1 MQKRGNGR
9 ALWFGGMLCACAL
22 SASSPSVASGD
33 ACGGDAGSCFEI
45 RRIPGCS
52 DAACCGAICAEDPFC
67 CDTEWDYL
75 CRQMAVE
82 RCAPPVPSNDTAEGA
97 LFVAGGVVPFSTI
110 GATDSIEIALPAG
123 CGGIFGDEI
132 RRDVFFT
139 LRSPVTGTLFIT
151 TCPYKGADSY
161 SEFDTIL
168 LARDPVD
175 GTILS
180 CNDES
185 SVCGGYAEI
194 ELSVVAGE
202 RLLLQLG
209 GHDAFVG
216 FGAFEVIADGKPAA
230 APSNDGCKGAAV
242 LGLGKPVAF
251 DLLGATPSASACGA
265 DLADVWFR
273 VGPFAESGAVTL
285 SACSDDATVTI
296 EARASCGAEGAC
308 AEGTACAAPA
318 TLAVEVTEGES
329 LAVRVASLEGAEGSI
344 TAEFEPG
351 ASCIADFN
359 GDGRVDAVDLG
370 TLLGVWGLPGG
381 DLDGDGTTNAVDLGI
396 VLNAWGVCP

>member
-1 MQKRGNGR
+1 MFIGGF
-9 ALWFGGMLCACAL
+9 LWSCAL
-22 SASSPSVASGD
+22 SAAAPAFALGD

-45 RRIPGCS
+45 RGVPGCS
-52 DAACCGAICAEDPFC
+52 DAACCATVCAEDPFC
-67 CDTEWDYL
+67 CETEWDYL
-75 CRQMAVE
+75 CRQLAVE
-82 RCAPPVPSNDTAEGA
+82 RCAPPVPANDTAEGA
-97 LFVAGGVVPFSTI
+97 LFVAGAVVPFSTI
-110 GATDSIEIALPAG
+110 GATDSTEVVLPAG

-139 LRSPVTGTLFIT
+139 LRSPVTGTLFVT
-151 TCPYKGADSY
+151 TCPYKGASSY

-175 GTILS
+175 GAILA

-185 SVCGGYAEI
+185 NVCGGYAEF
-194 ELSVVAGE
+194 ELPVVAGE

-209 GHDAFVG
+209 GHDEFVG
-216 FGAFEVIADGKPAA
+216 FGAFEVVADGKPAR

-273 VGPFAESGAVTL
+273 VGPFAESGEVTL
-285 SACSDDATVTI
+285 AACSGDAPVTI
-296 EARASCGAEGAC
+296 ETRVSCGSEGVC
-308 AEGTACAAPA
+308 AEGPACDAAA
-318 TLAVEVTEGES
+318 TLAVELPAGES
-329 LAVRVASLEGAEGSI
+329 LLVRVASLAGAEGSI

-351 ASCIADFN
+351 SSCVADFN

-370 TLLGVWGLPGG
+370 TLLGFWGQPAG
-381 DLDGDGTTNAVDLGI
+381 DLNGDGTTNAVDLGT
-396 VLNAWGVCP
+396 VLNAWGFCP